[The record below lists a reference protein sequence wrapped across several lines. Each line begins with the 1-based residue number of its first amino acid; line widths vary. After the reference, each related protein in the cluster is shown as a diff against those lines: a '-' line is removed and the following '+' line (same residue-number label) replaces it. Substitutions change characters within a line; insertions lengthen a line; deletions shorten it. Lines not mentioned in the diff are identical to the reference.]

1 MVLSRSPLNTNNSWS
16 IKNYHLTRRHGRYS
30 EVIVNIY
37 QTNVPLIEELT
48 NFHLEIIQLVHIA
61 SQ

>member
-1 MVLSRSPLNTNNSWS
+1 MVLSRSPLNTNNSWP

-30 EVIVNIY
+30 EAVNIY
-37 QTNVPLIEELT
+37 QTNVPLFEELT
-48 NFHLEIIQLVHIA
+48 NFHLEIIQLVRIA